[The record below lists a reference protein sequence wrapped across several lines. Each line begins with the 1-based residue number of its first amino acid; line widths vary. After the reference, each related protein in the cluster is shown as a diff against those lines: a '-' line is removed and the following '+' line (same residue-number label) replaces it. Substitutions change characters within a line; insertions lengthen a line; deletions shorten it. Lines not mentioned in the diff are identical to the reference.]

1 MCSRFENKET
11 GESIFKMLK
20 KDFAGKFIIEDVEET
35 KQVNIAPTNNVLAIT
50 SEDDSY
56 HLKEMNWGIQ
66 FNKEKKSPLIFNS
79 RIETIKD
86 KKFWTQL
93 FYENR
98 CLLPATSFYEWK
110 EIGKVKIPHRIS
122 LINDELFFF
131 PSIFTLIDNELKAS
145 IITTSPNSF
154 MKNIHRRMPVIIK
167 KENSM
172 NFLTDEPLKALEYC
186 RPLDDNEKMK
196 IEIAEN
202 ILTRK
207 QKESLEKI

>member
-1 MCSRFENKET
+1 MCSRFENKDT

-35 KQVNIAPTNNVLAIT
+35 KQVNIAPTNNVLVIT

-93 FYENR
+93 FYKNR

-122 LINDELFFF
+122 LIDDEVFFF
-131 PSIFTLIDNELKAS
+131 PSIFTLIDNVLKTS
-145 IITTSPNSF
+145 MITTSPNSF
-154 MKNIHRRMPVIIK
+154 MKNIHRRMPAIIK
-167 KENSM
+167 KEKSL

-186 RPLDDNEKMK
+186 QPLNNKEKMK